1 MQPGPVV
8 SQVIPAGKSPSHE
21 LKPEISSR
29 TDELSRTTKNESAPS
44 TAALSFLWKPL

>member
-29 TDELSRTTKNESAPS
+29 TDELSSSQNNKE
-44 TAALSFLWKPL
+44 